1 LVNLTEEQNMTLL
14 TEMKVPDVGDVH
26 DIDVIEVLVQV
37 GDVVE
42 EEQTVAV
49 LETDKASMDLPAI
62 AAGVVKQVHLSV
74 GDKVNEGS
82 LVITIE
88 SATADK
94 TAPVVVAK
102 SASVAAEPEPA
113 VQFETP
119 MLASE
124 PVVTA
129 GVASVIDVTV
139 PDVGDVH
146 DIDVIEVLI
155 QVGDVVTKEQ
165 TLAVLETDKASMDLP
180 STDDG
185 VVKEVLVKVGD
196 KVNEGDLIIRLE
208 TQAQATITP
217 TAKTVAPVALAAPV
231 ADVKKPSPVSTAPV
245 SVVNRSGKSAHATPG
260 VRLFARELGVD
271 ISLITQGS
279 GRKGRILKDDVK
291 NFVKQV
297 MASSAT
303 SGAVQGGAGIPP
315 IPAVDFSK
323 FGETEEQKLS
333 KIKRL
338 TGKNLSRV
346 WLNLPL
352 VTYHDEADIT
362 EMEAFRKALN
372 SDKSADIKVTGL
384 IFIVKALVAAMQQFP
399 AVNSSLSPDG
409 ESLILKKYFN
419 VGIAV
424 DTPNGLVVPVLKD
437 VDKKGIAELTN
448 DLNSLSQK
456 ARDGK
461 LLPADMSGG
470 CITISSLGGI
480 GGKAFTPIVNAPE
493 VAILGVTRSEM
504 KPVWNGSEFEPKLM
518 LPLDLT
524 YDHRVIDGAEGA
536 RFMATL
542 IKYLSDIRR
551 LLL

>member
-1 LVNLTEEQNMTLL
+1 MTLL

-26 DIDVIEVLVQV
+26 DIDVIEVLVKV

-62 AAGVVKQVHLSV
+62 AAGVVKQVHISV

-88 SATADK
+88 PSSAKVAASDTEEAAIATPEAKVATQVAESAPVATASMASIVD
-94 TAPVVVAK
+94 VV
-102 SASVAAEPEPA
+102 
-113 VQFETP
+113 
-119 MLASE
+119 
-124 PVVTA
+124 
-129 GVASVIDVTV
+129 V

-155 QVGDVVTKEQ
+155 QVGDVVTTEQ

-180 STDDG
+180 STHDG

-196 KVNEGDLIIRLE
+196 KVNKGDLIARLE
-208 TQAQATITP
+208 AQVKAEPIAAEP
-217 TAKTVAPVALAAPV
+217 AIVESPVTVAAPVSEPKKSATVAAPV
-231 ADVKKPSPVSTAPV
+231 AST
-245 SVVNRSGKSAHATPG
+245 SGKLAHASPS

-271 ISLITQGS
+271 ISQITQGS

-291 NFVKQV
+291 KFVKQA
-297 MASSAT
+297 MASGGAT
-303 SGAVQGGAGIPP
+303 QGGAGIPP

-323 FGETEEQKLS
+323 FGVVQEQKLS

-384 IFIVKALVAAMQQFP
+384 IFIVKALVAAMQKFP
-399 AVNSSLSPDG
+399 TVNSSLSPDG
-409 ESLILKKYFN
+409 ESLILKQYFN

-542 IKYLSDIRR
+542 INYLSDIRR

>member
-1 LVNLTEEQNMTLL
+1 MTLL
-14 TEMKVPDVGDVH
+14 TEIKVPDVGDVA
-26 DIDVIEVLVQV
+26 DIDVIEVSVKV
-37 GDVVE
+37 GDLVE
-42 EEQTVAV
+42 KEQTIAV
-49 LETDKASMDLPAI
+49 LETDKASMDLPSTGTGI
-62 AAGVVKQVHLSV
+62 VKQVHVSV
-74 GDKVNEGS
+74 GDKVSEGS
-82 LVITIE
+82 LVISIE
-88 SATADK
+88 PTESVIEPSVVIEPDVVDAPKVQAEVSVDVEATS
-94 TAPVVVAK
+94 PVAK
-102 SASVAAEPEPA
+102 GELRIV
-113 VQFETP
+113 
-119 MLASE
+119 
-124 PVVTA
+124 
-129 GVASVIDVTV
+129 DVNV
-139 PDVGDVH
+139 PDVGDVQ

-155 QVGDVVTKEQ
+155 QAGDTVTKEQ

-185 VVKEVLVKVGD
+185 VVQEVLVKVGD
-196 KVNEGDLIIRLE
+196 KVSEGSLIIKLAVQSSAE
-208 TQAQATITP
+208 VSVAKP
-217 TAKTVAPVALAAPV
+217 TKVVGPVAAPV
-231 ADVKKPSPVSTAPV
+231 TPDVKKATPITNNIAVAVT
-245 SVVNRSGKSAHATPG
+245 NTSGKAAHATPG

-271 ISLITQGS
+271 LSQISQGS

-291 NFVKQV
+291 SFIKQV
-297 MASSAT
+297 MSSGASSAAQ
-303 SGAVQGGAGIPP
+303 SGAGISP

-323 FGETEEQKLS
+323 FGEIETQKLS

-346 WLNLPL
+346 WLNLPM

-372 SDKSADIKVTGL
+372 ADKSADIKVTGL
-384 IFIVKALVAAMQQFP
+384 IFIVKALVATMQQFP
-399 AVNSSLSPDG
+399 SFNSALAPNG

-419 VGIAV
+419 IGIAV
-424 DTPNGLVVPVLKD
+424 DTPNGLVVPVLKQ

-448 DLNSLSQK
+448 DLNILSQK

-461 LLPADMSGG
+461 LLPVDMSGG
-470 CITISSLGGI
+470 CMTISSLGGI

-518 LPLDLT
+518 LPLDIT